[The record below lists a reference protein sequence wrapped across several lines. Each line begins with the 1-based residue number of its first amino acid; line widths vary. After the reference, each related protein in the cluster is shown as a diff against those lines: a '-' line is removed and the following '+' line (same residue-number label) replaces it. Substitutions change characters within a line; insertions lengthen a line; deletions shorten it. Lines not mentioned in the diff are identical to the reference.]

1 MVTVIVLIKSE
12 TSRISELADQVTG
25 LAGTEPGLD

>member
-1 MVTVIVLIKSE
+1 MVTVIVLIKAE
-12 TSRISELADQVTG
+12 TSRIPDRADQVTG